1 MGEKIVPCI
10 IGDYKSR
17 EEMLRDMVRDNIM
30 KGQLDPLKF
39 TQLYDKIAVKYG
51 KETTR
56 ELFAFMEDN
65 ELKRLYKE
73 IKKMDRQQIENFL
86 AKVYVQGYEDGTED
100 AEVTDFK
107 IKLMQVLERTKGV
120 GAKTTEKI
128 LQTVK
133 EMEGEK

>member
-1 MGEKIVPCI
+1 MVVKGGEK
-10 IGDYKSR
+10 
-17 EEMLRDMVRDNIM
+17 
-30 KGQLDPLKF
+30 LK
-39 TQLYDKIAVKYG
+39 LI
-51 KETTR
+51 TR
-56 ELFAFMEDN
+56 
-65 ELKRLYKE
+65 KQYKE